1 MSDYPSRFASVAEAI
16 AYAEANGQGTLTVQ
30 SDGFIT
36 NQNGEVM
43 VYDSDG
49 NLAPGGGP
57 YEGLVAE
64 PVPAPEPLPEP
75 TPEPVPEPPAP
86 EPTPEPAPEPIP
98 EPTPEPVPEPIP
110 EPVLGEFGRFASQAE
125 AIAYAEATI
134 QGPMTIQADGTI
146 TNQNGQFMVYDSDGN
161 LAPGGQYNSPD
172 KPIEEPAPEPTP
184 EPVPEP
190 TPEPTPEPIPEPVPE
205 PTPEPALG
213 EFGRFGSQAEAI
225 AYAEATIQ
233 GPITIQPDGTLTNQR
248 GEFMVYDSD
257 GNLAPGGRYR
267 SPDEPDPATGE
278 FGRFNSVS
286 EAIAYATAN
295 GQGTLSVQIDGSIT
309 NQSGQIMVYDS
320 DGNLAPSAERYDGV
334 LDPSLTP
341 DPNPEPTPVVIG
353 EFGRFS
359 SVEEAIIYA
368 EANGQ
373 GSLTVNADGSI
384 VNRFGETMVYDS
396 SGNLAPSPNPVDPVN
411 PAPPGDAVTGNEVYE
426 SRFASVEE
434 AIVFAEANGQGEL
447 TLNADGTIVNS
458 DGRVMV
464 YDSDGN
470 LAPGARIESAA
481 GFGRFSSVA
490 EAIAYATAN
499 GQGTLSV
506 QTDGSITNQS
516 GQIMAYD
523 SDGNL
528 APSSAIYEG
537 TLDPSLTPDPDPIDN
552 EVYESRFASVE
563 EAISFA
569 EANGQGELTLN
580 ADGTIVNRNGEFMV
594 YDSDGNLAPSPDPV
608 GIVDPIPEIVAPGG
622 TSNSVRIPEIGS
634 AAYKALLLETG
645 RKDLIGF
652 NYAAHLAVKEATN
665 DSALDIF
672 LAAASGSEAVEKL
685 KETDLGALFATASAE
700 KILELTE
707 KFADDPAFQAFLSEQ
722 TTPVAPESG
731 TEQYNKVLEAT
742 GRTDLT
748 DFDYE
753 EYVESVTEAEQALIR
768 TGLNKVVTK
777 VKVKNAASVQETDIS
792 ATEAVALVGSKG
804 SEKLVGGLGNDVLIS
819 SGGEDI
825 LEGGAGKDSVII
837 TKTASSSTIT
847 RDVETKNWVVSTD
860 AGTDTLVDVERLV
873 FEDKSIALDVDK
885 EQIGGQAVLALGALV
900 GPDSIKDPAFVGLVI
915 GFLDDGMSFDELAVA
930 AIEALSLQSND
941 ALVTTLWTNIVGAA
955 PSDSDKASVIA
966 LLDGGTTPAELIR
979 LAAYNEANE
988 ANVDLVGLAQRGLEF
1003 SQTDG

>member
-1 MSDYPSRFASVAEAI
+1 
-16 AYAEANGQGTLTVQ
+16 
-30 SDGFIT
+30 
-36 NQNGEVM
+36 
-43 VYDSDG
+43 
-49 NLAPGGGP
+49 
-57 YEGLVAE
+57 
-64 PVPAPEPLPEP
+64 
-75 TPEPVPEPPAP
+75 
-86 EPTPEPAPEPIP
+86 
-98 EPTPEPVPEPIP
+98 
-110 EPVLGEFGRFASQAE
+110 
-125 AIAYAEATI
+125 
-134 QGPMTIQADGTI
+134 
-146 TNQNGQFMVYDSDGN
+146 
-161 LAPGGQYNSPD
+161 
-172 KPIEEPAPEPTP
+172 
-184 EPVPEP
+184 
-190 TPEPTPEPIPEPVPE
+190 
-205 PTPEPALG
+205 
-213 EFGRFGSQAEAI
+213 
-225 AYAEATIQ
+225 
-233 GPITIQPDGTLTNQR
+233 
-248 GEFMVYDSD
+248 
-257 GNLAPGGRYR
+257 
-267 SPDEPDPATGE
+267 
-278 FGRFNSVS
+278 
-286 EAIAYATAN
+286 
-295 GQGTLSVQIDGSIT
+295 
-309 NQSGQIMVYDS
+309 
-320 DGNLAPSAERYDGV
+320 
-334 LDPSLTP
+334 
-341 DPNPEPTPVVIG
+341 
-353 EFGRFS
+353 
-359 SVEEAIIYA
+359 
-368 EANGQ
+368 
-373 GSLTVNADGSI
+373 
-384 VNRFGETMVYDS
+384 
-396 SGNLAPSPNPVDPVN
+396 
-411 PAPPGDAVTGNEVYE
+411 
-426 SRFASVEE
+426 
-434 AIVFAEANGQGEL
+434 
-447 TLNADGTIVNS
+447 
-458 DGRVMV
+458 
-464 YDSDGN
+464 
-470 LAPGARIESAA
+470 
-481 GFGRFSSVA
+481 
-490 EAIAYATAN
+490 
-499 GQGTLSV
+499 
-506 QTDGSITNQS
+506 
-516 GQIMAYD
+516 
-523 SDGNL
+523 
-528 APSSAIYEG
+528 
-537 TLDPSLTPDPDPIDN
+537 
-552 EVYESRFASVE
+552 VYESRFASVE

-594 YDSDGNLAPSPDPV
+594 YDSDGNLAPSPNPV
-608 GIVDPIPEIVAPGG
+608 GIVDPVPEIVAPGG

-685 KETDLGALFATASAE
+685 KATDLGALFATASAE

-768 TGLNKVVTK
+768 TGLDKVVTK

>member
-30 SDGFIT
+30 PDGFIT

-49 NLAPGGGP
+49 NLAPGGP
-57 YEGLVAE
+57 YEGPVAE
-64 PVPAPEPLPEP
+64 PVTEPAPEPLPEP
-75 TPEPVPEPPAP
+75 TPEPVPEP
-86 EPTPEPAPEPIP
+86 I
-98 EPTPEPVPEPIP
+98 
-110 EPVLGEFGRFASQAE
+110 
-125 AIAYAEATI
+125 
-134 QGPMTIQADGTI
+134 
-146 TNQNGQFMVYDSDGN
+146 
-161 LAPGGQYNSPD
+161 
-172 KPIEEPAPEPTP
+172 
-184 EPVPEP
+184 
-190 TPEPTPEPIPEPVPE
+190 PE

-341 DPNPEPTPVVIG
+341 DPSPDSTPVEID

-396 SGNLAPSPNPVDPVN
+396 SGNLAPSPKPVDPVN
-411 PAPPGDAVTGNEVYE
+411 PTLPGEAVTGNEVYE

-434 AIVFAEANGQGEL
+434 AIVFAEANGQGKL

-470 LAPGARIESAA
+470 LAP
-481 GFGRFSSVA
+481 
-490 EAIAYATAN
+490 
-499 GQGTLSV
+499 
-506 QTDGSITNQS
+506 
-516 GQIMAYD
+516 
-523 SDGNL
+523 
-528 APSSAIYEG
+528 
-537 TLDPSLTPDPDPIDN
+537 
-552 EVYESRFASVE
+552 
-563 EAISFA
+563 
-569 EANGQGELTLN
+569 
-580 ADGTIVNRNGEFMV
+580 
-594 YDSDGNLAPSPDPV
+594 SPNPV
-608 GIVDPIPEIVAPGG
+608 GIVNPVPGIVTPGG
-622 TSNSVRIPEIGS
+622 ANNSVRIPEIGS

-665 DSALDIF
+665 DSVLDIF
-672 LAAASGSEAVEKL
+672 LAAESGSEAVEKL
-685 KETDLGALFATASAE
+685 KATDLGALFAKASTE

-707 KFADDPAFQAFLSEQ
+707 KFADDPTFQAFLSEQ
-722 TTPVAPESG
+722 TTPVAPEPG

-753 EYVESVTEAEQALIR
+753 EYVASVTEAEQALIR
-768 TGLNKVVTK
+768 TGLDKVVTK
-777 VKVKNAASVQETDIS
+777 VKVKTAASLQENDTS
-792 ATEAVALVGSKG
+792 ESEAVALVGSKG

-847 RDVETKNWVVSTD
+847 RDLETKNWVVSTD

-885 EQIGGQAVLALGALV
+885 EQIGGQAALALGALV

-1003 SQTDG
+1003 SQTDS